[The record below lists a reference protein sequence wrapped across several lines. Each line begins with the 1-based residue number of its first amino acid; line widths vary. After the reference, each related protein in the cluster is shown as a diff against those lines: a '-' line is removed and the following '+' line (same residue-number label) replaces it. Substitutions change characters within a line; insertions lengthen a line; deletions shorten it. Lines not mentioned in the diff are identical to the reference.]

1 MRKVENYELK
11 KFKKLSVMK
20 FGDVEIEGQ
29 KFLLHKRPASIKII
43 DINKILASNKFY
55 FGKKGFQIFH

>member
-1 MRKVENYELK
+1 
-11 KFKKLSVMK
+11 MK
-20 FGDVEIEGQ
+20 FGDIEIEGQ

-43 DINKILASNKFY
+43 YFNKILASNKFS